1 MILRKLGKVPSTS
14 IWPITPDLTPQT
26 SPILSDHWDSE
37 DEKMSGT
44 EPEQPPV
51 DQPMEL
57 DTSDRE
63 ETMSPSRAPSLTD
76 ILANLAPPP
85 YTLAAFTGFLSQ
97 NHCLETLEFT
107 IDAKKYHEKYET
119 IAAFMAGMPI
129 TSDSEEGLE
138 LMRDWKRILDIY
150 ITPGAPRE
158 INLPSEDRDDLLEFP
173 HAVKAP
179 PPEALEPAIRRMHDL
194 MQESIFLPFINSFT
208 SSTAPTPSLLHP
220 EYDPL
225 ITDTIDLSSRASY
238 DDNRSISRRMS
249 SRRRQRSPQS
259 TSVDFTSSRS
269 PPPLHARPHSSNLS
283 ATFRSANN
291 PTARHSTHLTHAPT
305 STSESGSLPVTDDSG
320 SASSPSNSGLERDLM
335 TPPTTPPSSDLGTS
349 RESVHAS
356 PKSSR
361 SESGGWKRMSQKL
374 TMGWAKK
381 KSAGHLREG
390 GQSSSGGRSG
400 PHEEEREG

>member
-1 MILRKLGKVPSTS
+1 
-14 IWPITPDLTPQT
+14 
-26 SPILSDHWDSE
+26 
-37 DEKMSGT
+37 MSGS
-44 EPEQPPV
+44 ELEQTPV

-57 DTSDRE
+57 ESVDQGAVTP
-63 ETMSPSRAPSLTD
+63 PSRAPSLTE
-76 ILANLAPPP
+76 ILTNMAPPP

-107 IDAKKYHEKYET
+107 IDAKRYHQKYEEVS
-119 IAAFMAGMPI
+119 AFMAGMPI
-129 TSDSEEGLE
+129 TSDSEEGFE
-138 LMRDWKRILDIY
+138 LQRDWKRILDIY

-179 PPEALEPAIRRMHDL
+179 PPEALEPAVRRMHDL
-194 MQESIFLPFINSFT
+194 MQESIFLPFINSFA
-208 SSTAPTPSLLHP
+208 SSTAPASSFLRP
-220 EYDPL
+220 EYDL
-225 ITDTIDLSSRASY
+225 SNYDTMDPTSRASY
-238 DDNRSISRRMS
+238 EDSQTVSRRMS

-259 TSVDFTSSRS
+259 SSMDFTSSRS
-269 PPPLHARPHSSNLS
+269 PPPSYARPHSSNLS
-283 ATFRSANN
+283 SAFRSSNN
-291 PTARHSTHLTHAPT
+291 PTVRHSTHFAQAPT
-305 STSESGSLPVTDDSG
+305 SASESGSLAITDDSA
-320 SASSPSNSGLERDLM
+320 SASSPSNSGLEREII
-335 TPPTTPPSSDLGTS
+335 TPPTTPPSSELGTS

-390 GQSSSGGRSG
+390 GQSHSGGRLG
-400 PHEEEREG
+400 PHEEERGG

>member
-1 MILRKLGKVPSTS
+1 MILRRSTKIPSTI

-26 SPILSDHWDSE
+26 SPILPDYWDPE

-44 EPEQPPV
+44 GPEQQAGQYMEV
-51 DQPMEL
+51 DNMDSVEA
-57 DTSDRE
+57 
-63 ETMSPSRAPSLTD
+63 MSSSRAPSLTE
-76 ILANLAPPP
+76 ILANTAPPP
-85 YTLAAFTGFLSQ
+85 HTLAAFTGFLSQ
-97 NHCLETLEFT
+97 NHCLETLEF
-107 IDAKKYHEKYET
+107 IMDAKKYHEKYET

-138 LMRDWKRILDIY
+138 LQQDWRRLLEIY

-208 SSTAPTPSLLHP
+208 SYTASSPAHLYPD
-220 EYDPL
+220 YDPM
-225 ITDTIDLSSRASY
+225 SSDSMDVTPQPAYEGSQ
-238 DDNRSISRRMS
+238 NMSRHAS
-249 SRRRQRSPQS
+249 SRRRHRSPQS
-259 TSVDFTSSRS
+259 SSIDITSSRS
-269 PPPLHARPHSSNLS
+269 PGPSFARPHSSNFS
-283 ATFRSANN
+283 STFRSTLTN
-291 PTARHSTHLTHAPT
+291 PNVRHSAHLIQAP
-305 STSESGSLPVTDDSG
+305 TSESGSGTITDDSG
-320 SASSPSNSGLERDLM
+320 SASSPSNYGLDRDII
-335 TPPTTPPSSDLGTS
+335 TPPTTPPSSDLTAS

-374 TMGWAKK
+374 TMGWSKK
-381 KSAGHLREG
+381 RSAGHLREG
-390 GQSSSGGRSG
+390 GQGSTGGRLG
-400 PHEEEREG
+400 PHEEERGG